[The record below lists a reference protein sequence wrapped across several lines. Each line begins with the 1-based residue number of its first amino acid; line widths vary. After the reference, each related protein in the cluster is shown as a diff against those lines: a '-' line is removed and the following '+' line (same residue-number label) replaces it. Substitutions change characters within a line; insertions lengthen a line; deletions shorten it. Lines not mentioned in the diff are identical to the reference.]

1 MGIVLSNPLLK
12 SSVMKKNIVLVL
24 LALCP
29 LLGISQAL
37 LGIDEIAPF
46 NEEMAAIRKGEQWGF
61 INREGVLVIEFRNDL
76 VWDKNADTLKSG
88 INGIRF
94 PSFHNGRCL
103 VSKLVDEIQVYGF
116 IDTTGKL
123 VIEHQF
129 LNVSSFN
136 KGYTVG
142 IIYEKV
148 FIGKNEIKLDVY
160 RHKFH
165 EVLMDSSGEIIEFLS
180 SRDNIQMT
188 KKRYIR
194 PSINAKFISQNLI
207 VLRAKDRSWEI
218 RKLDL

>member
-1 MGIVLSNPLLK
+1 
-12 SSVMKKNIVLVL
+12 MKKNIL
-24 LALCP
+24 LALLVFCP
-29 LLGISQAL
+29 LLGTSQAL
-37 LGIDEIAPF
+37 EGIDEITPF
-46 NEEMAAIRKGEQWGF
+46 HEEMAAIRKGDQWGF
-61 INREGVLVIEFRNDL
+61 INQEGVLVIEFRNDL

-88 INGIRF
+88 IDGIRF
-94 PSFHNGRCL
+94 PSFHNGKCL
-103 VSKLVDEIQVYGF
+103 VSKLIDEIRVYGF
-116 IDTTGKL
+116 IDTKGKL

-136 KGYTVG
+136 NGYIIG
-142 IIYEKV
+142 IIYEKI

-160 RHKFH
+160 KHKFH

-194 PSINAKFISQNLI
+194 PSINAKFLSQNLI
-207 VLRAKDRSWEI
+207 ALRTKDRNWEI